1 MLDGAWQIA
10 RVSGIPIRVHF
21 SWFLVFGLITW
32 ALATQYFPQVAPEL
46 PQATNWLRGA
56 LAALL
61 LFLSVIIHELSHS
74 FIAKRYK
81 IPITSITLFIFG
93 GVAQMKKEPSSPKAE
108 LNMALA
114 GPFSSYILGLIFFIF
129 YRLAGDYQGIKA
141 VANYLF
147 QINIILGTFNL
158 FPGFPMD
165 GGRVLRAVLW
175 ERSGN
180 YLYATKKASKTGQVI
195 ALFFIFLGFI
205 SLFTGYLGS
214 VWFLLIGWF
223 LFTAAQS
230 SYRQATTRDIL
241 SDVKVKDVMAHEVIT
256 VHSDMN
262 LSELV
267 DNYFLRYGFGGFPV
281 LEGERLL
288 GIISLKEIKGIP
300 KNKRFYT
307 SAKDVMQTFDKSFAV
322 SEDNDASMILEKM
335 IQEDK
340 GRFLVIK
347 NDRLV
352 GIITRS
358 GIANYL
364 KIKGELKS

>member
-1 MLDGAWQIA
+1 MLEGAWQIGKI
-10 RVSGIPIRVHF
+10 SGIPIRIHF

-46 PQATNWLRGA
+46 PQTTNWLRGA

-74 FIAKRYK
+74 FIARRYK

-93 GVAQMKKEPSSPKAE
+93 GVAQMKKEPSAPKAE

-129 YRLAGDYQGIKA
+129 YRLAGDYQGLKA
-141 VANYLF
+141 IANYLF

-165 GGRVLRAVLW
+165 GGRVLRAILW
-175 ERSGN
+175 ERTGN
-180 YLYATKKASKTGQVI
+180 YLNATKMASKTGQII
-195 ALFFIFLGFI
+195 ALFFMIAGFI
-205 SLFTGYLGS
+205 PLMAGRLDGL
-214 VWFLLIGWF
+214 WFILIGWF
-223 LFTAAQS
+223 LYTAAQS

-241 SDVKVKDVMAHEVIT
+241 AGVKVKDVMAHDVIT
-256 VHSDMN
+256 VHSDMS

-281 LEGERLL
+281 VEGERLV
-288 GIISLKEIKGIP
+288 GIISLKEIKGIL
-300 KNKRFYT
+300 KNKWFNT
-307 SAKDVMQTFDKSFAV
+307 SAKDVMQAFDKSLAV
-322 SEDNDASMILEKM
+322 SEDNDVSTILEK
-335 IQEDK
+335 IIREDK
-340 GRFLVIK
+340 GRFLVMK
-347 NDRLV
+347 SDRLV

-364 KIKGELKS
+364 KIKGELKG